1 MNPDIQKGSMLKRI
15 IAWMF
20 DSMLVVMLAVLFATW
35 LSAALGY
42 DGRAAELEAHYL
54 RIEES
59 YGVDFDITQ
68 EDYEKLTEEQRLQ
81 FDKAYEDLST
91 DEEAMGVYNL
101 MISLTIVI
109 LSISTLVA
117 VVLIEFVVPLIFGN
131 GQTLG
136 KKIFGLAL
144 MRIDCVKVSP
154 LMLFVRTVLGKFA
167 IETMVPL
174 LLGMMMLWGA
184 IGVIA
189 PIVILGMLALQ
200 IILMVKSEGNCAI
213 HDRLAYTVLVDFHS
227 QMIFKTPEE
236 AVAYQE
242 SISKTESIFHD

>member
-1 MNPDIQKGSMLKRI
+1 MNSDIQKASMLKRI

-20 DSMLVVMLAVLFATW
+20 DSMLVVMIAVLLATW
-35 LSAALGY
+35 LSAVLNY
-42 DGRAAELEAHYL
+42 DSRAEELEGHYL
-54 RIEES
+54 RVEQA

-68 EDYEKLTEEQRLQ
+68 EDYEKLTPEGQAQ
-81 FDKAYEDLST
+81 FDKAYEALST
-91 DEEAMGVYNL
+91 DEEAMGTYNL

-117 VVLIEFVVPLIFGN
+117 VMVIEFVIPLLFGN

-144 MRIDCVKVSP
+144 MRTDSVKITP
-154 LMLFVRTVLGKFA
+154 LMLCVRTLLGKFS

-174 LLGMMMLWGA
+174 LLGLMMLWGA

-189 PIVILGMLALQ
+189 PAVIFGLLILQ
-200 IILMVKSEGNCAI
+200 VILMVKSEGNCAI
-213 HDRLAYTVLVDFHS
+213 HDRLAYSVVVDFNS
-227 QMIFKTPEE
+227 QMIFNTPQE
-236 AVAYQE
+236 AIAYREKIE
-242 SISKTESIFHD
+242 STESIFHD